1 MNIKYMAGIALAAFT
16 LFSCDDTTD
25 TIGGSLTDNVDKLEI
40 STDTFQVE
48 TRSILADSVLSRSV
62 TGYLGKV
69 RDPETGAY
77 MTGDFMTQ
85 FYTPEGFSF
94 PEKDSIVSKKD
105 GLIVADSCDLRLY
118 YTGFYGD
125 SLATMKVTAMEL
137 NKPVDE
143 QKFFYSNYNPEK
155 EGYVKSDSKA
165 GSRIYTLADLNVDES
180 TRKKSDYMPNIR
192 ISLNKN
198 YGSKIIQEYYKN
210 PGTFKNSYTFIHN
223 LVPGFYFKT
232 MGGIGSMAYISLSQ
246 LNVYFRHKTTYTKTD
261 GTKSDTIITSMASFP
276 GTQEVLQ
283 TTNISND
290 KAVIKK
296 LVDDNTCTYI
306 KSPAGIFTE
315 MTLPVDEIVEKTY
328 IGADGKTYSHK
339 NDTINTAKVVLKRI
353 NNTVSGKYAFG
364 IPQTLLI
371 LPKADM
377 YSFFENNRIADYK
390 TSFLAAYNSSSNTYT
405 FNNIGSL
412 VKHLYQSGDR
422 TKADW
427 NKVVIIPVSVTYNT
441 TNNVPELIS
450 VTHDMSMSSTR
461 LVGGSNSKYGEIKI
475 SVIYS
480 KFK

>member
-1 MNIKYMAGIALAAFT
+1 MAGIALAALT

-143 QKFFYSNYNPEK
+143 QKFFYSNYDPEK

-180 TRKKSDYMPNIR
+180 ARKESDYMPNIR
-192 ISLNKN
+192 IALDKPYKGYDNF
-198 YGSKIIQEYYKN
+198 GSYIINMYYEYPEY
-210 PGTFKNSYTFIHN
+210 FKNSYSFIHN
-223 LVPGFYFKT
+223 LVPGFFFKT
-232 MGGIGSMAYISLSQ
+232 QSGLGSMAYVTLSQ
-246 LNVYFRHKTTYTKTD
+246 LNVYFRNKTTYTSSD
-261 GTKSDTIITSMASFP
+261 GTKRDTIFNAMASFP
-276 GTQEVLQ
+276 GTEEVLQ
-283 TTNISND
+283 TTTINNDISTLRR
-290 KAVIKK
+290 
-296 LVDDNTCTYI
+296 LVDEDRSCTYL

-315 MTLPVDEIVEKTY
+315 MTLPVNEIVAGHE
-328 IGADGKTYSHK
+328 
-339 NDTINTAKVVLKRI
+339 NDTINTAKITLTRI
-353 NNTVSGKYAFG
+353 NDGVQQKAYRLG
-364 IPQTLLI
+364 IPQTLLL

-377 YSFFENNRIADYK
+377 YSFFEKNQIADYK
-390 TSFLAAYNSSSNTYT
+390 TSYLASYNSSSNTYT
-405 FNNIGSL
+405 FNNIGGL
-412 VKHLYQSGDR
+412 IKHLNETADK

-427 NKVVIIPVSVTYNT
+427 NKVVIIPVTATYTTIDQRSVLTK
-441 TNNVPELIS
+441 
-450 VTHDMSMSSTR
+450 VTHDMSLTSTK
-461 LVGGSNSKYGEIKI
+461 LVGGPNTKNQIT
-475 SVIYS
+475 VIYS